1 MLIPKHPLSIIIFA
15 KAPVAGQVK
24 TRLIPYLHAVQAAAL
39 HKNLVEHTLSTA
51 IKDRQNNVELWCTP
65 DVQHPFFKLCEERYN
80 VVLKKQQGTTLGERM
95 THAFNETLQYSRFA
109 IILGTDCPILSISD
123 IEHALEKL
131 QHAYDAVISPAEDGG
146 YALLGLAVPRPELF
160 EGINWGHD
168 NVLSQTRHIINKAK
182 LRYCE
187 LNTLWDIDRPEDYER
202 LKIHPELKHLCG
214 KS

>member
-1 MLIPKHPLSIIIFA
+1 MPTPKHHCSIIIFA

-24 TRLIPYLHAVQAAAL
+24 TRLIPYLQAEQATEL
-39 HKNLVEHTLSTA
+39 HRRLVEHTLSIVT
-51 IKDRQNNVELWCTP
+51 KGKPNNIELWCAP
-65 DVQHPFFKLCEERYN
+65 NCKHAFFKFCEQKYN
-80 VVLKKQQGTTLGERM
+80 VALKVQQGNTLGERM

-146 YALLGLAVPRPELF
+146 YALLGLAAPQPKIFKR
-160 EGINWGHD
+160 INWGHD
-168 NVLSQTRHIINKAK
+168 NVLSQTRQIINKAK

-187 LNTLWDIDRPEDYER
+187 LDTLWDIDRPEDYER
-202 LKIHPELKHLCG
+202 LKIHPGLKHLCG
-214 KS
+214 R